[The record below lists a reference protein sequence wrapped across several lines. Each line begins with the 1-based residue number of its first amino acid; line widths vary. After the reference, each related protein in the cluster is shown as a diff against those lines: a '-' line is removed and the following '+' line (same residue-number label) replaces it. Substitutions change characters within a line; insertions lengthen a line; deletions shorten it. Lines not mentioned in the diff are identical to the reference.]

1 MRRVIGLSIIIMLIA
16 ALVWFFIY
24 RHTAPAQ
31 SITAK
36 ILLIIY
42 NVIIGITIVTIIYT
56 LVRENR
62 DPRSSL
68 AWIQVLVFLPVVGVI
83 LYFVFG
89 VNFRKRRLFARKM
102 KEDEERIN
110 QTISPITE
118 AKGALQT
125 QINLLERNKLSRLL
139 YYHSNAGIAIRN
151 HVKIIHSGK
160 EAIDRM
166 VEEISGAK
174 HHIHIEMFS
183 IVWDSTGRRVLKLLE
198 EKVKEGVEVR
208 VVFDAVGSWTLWSWL
223 VRGLERA
230 GIQIVPYFPVRFR
243 IFAHRVNY
251 RNHRKIVIIDGRLAF
266 LGGVNLGDKYYD
278 LNRYFG
284 HWRDTVI
291 QAEGDVVYALQ
302 KVFLLDWFFASGK
315 RFKLDDYFPVH
326 TIEHRMDIQNVTSGP
341 DTPWENILQAYF
353 MLITGAEHYIWITTP
368 YLILDES
375 LLTALCTASLSGVD
389 VRIVVP
395 GKPEHWLVWFGNR
408 SYFDQL
414 MSAGIRI
421 FLYMG
426 GYTHAKVILTDDR
439 ITSVGTANFDM
450 RSLRLNFEI
459 NSIVYNEDFAHEIR
473 RQFETDFAHSNEL
486 NPEKF
491 QQRNVLH
498 KLAESV
504 SKLLSPLL

>member
-1 MRRVIGLSIIIMLIA
+1 MRRVIWLSIVIILIGA
-16 ALVWFFIY
+16 FAWFFYY
-24 RHTAPAQ
+24 RYTAPAQ
-31 SITAK
+31 SVTARVV
-36 ILLIIY
+36 LYIY
-42 NVIIGITIVTIIYT
+42 NSVILVTIVTIIYT

-102 KEDEERIN
+102 KDDEDRIN
-110 QTISPITE
+110 RTIKPIEE
-118 AKGALQT
+118 AKGSLQT
-125 QINLLERNKLSRLL
+125 QINLLDHNKLSRLL
-139 YYHSNAGIAIRN
+139 FYQSNAGVAVRN
-151 HVKIIHSGK
+151 QVETIFSGK

-166 VEEISGAK
+166 IEEIARAK

-183 IVWDSTGRRVLKLLE
+183 IVWDSIGKRVLKLLQD
-198 EKVKEGVEVR
+198 KAAEGVQVR
-208 VVFDAVGSWTLWSWL
+208 VVYDAVGSWTLWSWR
-223 VRGLERA
+223 VRKLKRA
-230 GIQIVPYFPVRFR
+230 GIEIVPFFPVRLR
-243 IFAHRVNY
+243 VFAHRVNY
-251 RNHRKIVIIDGRLAF
+251 RNHRKIVIIDGKLAF

-278 LNRYFG
+278 LDRYFG

-291 QAEGDVVYALQ
+291 VARGDLVYALQ

-315 RFKLDDYFPVH
+315 RFKLDKYFPAH
-326 TIEHRMDIQNVTSGP
+326 TVEEHMDIQNVTSGP

-353 MLITGAEHYIWITTP
+353 MLITGAEHFIWITTP
-368 YLILDES
+368 YLIIDES

-395 GKPEHWLVWFGNR
+395 GKPEHWIVWFGNR

-414 MSAGIRI
+414 MSAGVRI

-426 GYTHAKVILTDDR
+426 GYTHAKVVLTDDR
-439 ITSVGTANFDM
+439 IASVGTANFDM

-459 NSIVYNEDFAHEIR
+459 NSIVYDEDFAKGIR
-473 RQFETDFAHSNEL
+473 KQFETDFEHSNEL
-486 NPEKF
+486 GPEKF

-498 KLAESV
+498 KLAESA